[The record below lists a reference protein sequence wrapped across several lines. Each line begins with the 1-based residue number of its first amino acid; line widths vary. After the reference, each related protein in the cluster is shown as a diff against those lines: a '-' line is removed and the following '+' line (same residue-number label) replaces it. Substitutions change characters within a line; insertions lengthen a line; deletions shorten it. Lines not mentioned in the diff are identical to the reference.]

1 MCDPS
6 GHREGEEP
14 PPEDERFQEF
24 DQIEQQK
31 AINDKKAYFANEL
44 ISLLNDSTKVA
55 QMAEVLLPQ
64 HHAIQ
69 LRQERIEADDAISV
83 ARRHLE
89 QETIEEVSFQ
99 DLEHINEI
107 IYDLTQKILELAP
120 HTTNLWTEPVKSIRT
135 DVHEILR
142 SVDKALDDIEDFAR
156 AVLGPDLEKQHLYF
170 NRYFAIY
177 GELVS

>member
-1 MCDPS
+1 MSDPFD
-6 GHREGEEP
+6 HREGEEP

-24 DQIEQQK
+24 DRIEQQK
-31 AINDKKAYFANEL
+31 AVNDKKAYFANKL
-44 ISLLNDSTKVA
+44 ISLLSDSTKVA
-55 QMAEVLLPQ
+55 QVTEVNLPQ
-64 HHAIQ
+64 QQAIQ
-69 LRQERIEADDAISV
+69 LRQERNKADDAISV

-89 QETIEEVSFQ
+89 QENIGEVSFQ

-107 IYDLTQKILELAP
+107 IYVLTQKILELAP

-142 SVDKALDDIEDFAR
+142 SVDKALDDIADFAR
-156 AVLGPDLEKQHLYF
+156 AVLGPDLEKHHLYF

>member
-1 MCDPS
+1 M
-6 GHREGEEP
+6 
-14 PPEDERFQEF
+14 
-24 DQIEQQK
+24 
-31 AINDKKAYFANEL
+31 
-44 ISLLNDSTKVA
+44 
-55 QMAEVLLPQ
+55 
-64 HHAIQ
+64 
-69 LRQERIEADDAISV
+69 

-107 IYDLTQKILELAP
+107 IYELTQKILELAP